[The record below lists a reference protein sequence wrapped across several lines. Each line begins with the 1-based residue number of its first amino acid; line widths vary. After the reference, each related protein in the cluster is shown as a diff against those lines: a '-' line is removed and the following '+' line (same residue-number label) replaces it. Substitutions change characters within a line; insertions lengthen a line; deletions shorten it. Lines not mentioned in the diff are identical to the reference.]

1 MDDRMFEAQS
11 RLIKAASDFAEL
23 TMLNDSDTTELAWL
37 VKFDDVSAA
46 LETVSAI
53 RRGDH

>member
-1 MDDRMFEAQS
+1 MFEAQS

-23 TMLNDSDTTELAWL
+23 TTLNDSDTTELAWL

-46 LETVSAI
+46 LESVSAI